1 MVIPDLSEQAI
12 VASIKNWIDE
22 SHVREREDRIN
33 SMNYYEGVNLEGETR
48 KWFDSNALKYA
59 PPMAVNITK
68 KLIDG
73 RFISYKTAPERKA
86 DDKYLDIIGDLDQDM
101 VEMDRLTGL
110 LGSIAMLRFYDE
122 DKGVLDSHILT
133 DFEPLFVP
141 NNPKP
146 VGLVYP
152 LFSHGR
158 AKENEQEWVFW
169 SDETHF
175 KMLKGGRIIH
185 VNDQD
190 INPMG
195 VMPIVFSHLYSMMGN
210 EWWRTGNGIMVAN
223 ANQLYNVFGTQLSL
237 GNMYQSLGQSVLT
250 GVDEATRI
258 KMDVSKLLVLPE
270 GANYQIVSPSGSL
283 NEIRD
288 NMKWVVETTAHAL
301 HLKVKW
307 GSDAGSTS
315 GEHQRILEVDL
326 TEAVMADF
334 ERWRKFENQR
344 FELDR
349 AILETN
355 GVNVTDEYN
364 CNFSEPHI
372 PLSPQQEREEWEWKW
387 SNGLA
392 TKKDWFRHFNP
403 DMDDSEIDERLGEA
417 QAETK
422 TQAEAQ
428 APQAPVF
435 GGLRQLGSVGT

>member
-1 MVIPDLSEQAI
+1 MI
-12 VASIKNWIDE
+12 
-22 SHVREREDRIN
+22 
-33 SMNYYEGVNLEGETR
+33 
-48 KWFDSNALKYA
+48 
-59 PPMAVNITK
+59 
-68 KLIDG
+68 
-73 RFISYKTAPERKA
+73 
-86 DDKYLDIIGDLDQDM
+86 
-101 VEMDRLTGL
+101 
-110 LGSIAMLRFYDE
+110 
-122 DKGVLDSHILT
+122 
-133 DFEPLFVP
+133 
-141 NNPKP
+141 
-146 VGLVYP
+146 
-152 LFSHGR
+152 
-158 AKENEQEWVFW
+158 
-169 SDETHF
+169 
-175 KMLKGGRIIH
+175 
-185 VNDQD
+185 
-190 INPMG
+190 
-195 VMPIVFSHLYSMMGN
+195 GN

-392 TKKDWFRHFNP
+392 TKKDWFRHYNP

-417 QAETK
+417 QAET
-422 TQAEAQ
+422 TAQ
-428 APQAPVF
+428 AQVAQPAQSLVERLVNA
-435 GGLRQLGSVGT
+435 